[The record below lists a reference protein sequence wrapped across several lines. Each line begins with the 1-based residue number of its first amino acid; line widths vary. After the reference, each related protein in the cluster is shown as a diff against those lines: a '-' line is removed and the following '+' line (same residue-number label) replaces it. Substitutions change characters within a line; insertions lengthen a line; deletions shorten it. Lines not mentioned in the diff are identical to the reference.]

1 VIAPYSAQVA
11 RLQAAMPEL
20 EIGTVNAFQGRERD
34 VILAS
39 FVRSNPDRDLRVVAE
54 PRRLNGALTRARRL
68 FVGVGDSSTLGGYPG
83 FARLVTDVGEG
94 YVSAWEIVED

>member
-1 VIAPYSAQVA
+1 
-11 RLQAAMPEL
+11 MPEL
-20 EIGTVNAFQGRERD
+20 EVGTVNAFQGRERD

-39 FVRSNPDRDLRVVAE
+39 FVRSNPDADIGFVAD
-54 PRRLNGALTRARRL
+54 PRRLNVSLTRARRL

-94 YVSAWEIVED
+94 YVSAWEILED